1 MRKPFLLLLTG
12 ALFTAC
18 IDKDYDLE
26 NIDTDNVT
34 IGGDESKFEIPLA
47 RVLVTLED
55 IVNGDANIQELCGKA
70 DKWLPS
76 QLPGNADYVNL
87 TQLTLSSYT
96 DEIFDALIA
105 EMKSS
110 AAKLDE
116 VTDMIWTD
124 YREDLADAL
133 EVPTDEQYEDVFKE
147 AFRQAVRITDQR
159 VLAEVKSQFSGY
171 LTEDLSVEPID
182 YNIGR
187 VDISDDVV
195 DMLADNLDPEGS
207 GSSKNSLYLAG
218 EIFSKLPISLS
229 LEPELKS
236 VPEDGSPATTI
247 LKFDV
252 GVDATKETNEIK
264 DSEDTRLYA
273 ESLRQLLNNAAI
285 TIPVTLE
292 KYYPGKGFET
302 GTTPEGKEKPQI
314 EIKLYL
320 IKNGGLKLDI

>member
-1 MRKPFLLLLTG
+1 MRKFFLLLLTG

-26 NIDTDNVT
+26 NIETDNVT

-47 RVLVTLED
+47 KVLVTLAD
-55 IVNGDANIQELCGKA
+55 IANGDVNIQELCEKA

-76 QLPGNADYVNL
+76 NLPGNADYVDL
-87 TQLTLSSYT
+87 TQLTLHSYT
-96 DEIFDALIA
+96 DGLFDALIA
-105 EMKSS
+105 EMQSTPS
-110 AAKLDE
+110 KLDE
-116 VTDMIWTD
+116 VTDMIWDD
-124 YREDLADAL
+124 YR
-133 EVPTDEQYEDVFKE
+133 DVFASILGVSPSPENE
-147 AFRQAVRITDQR
+147 ALFKTAFKTVYDTDDR
-159 VLAEVKSQFSGY
+159 VLDEVKSQFSGY
-171 LTEDLSVEPID
+171 LTEDLNVEPID

-195 DMLADNLDPEGS
+195 DMIADNLDPEGS

-218 EIFSKLPISLS
+218 EIASKLPISLY

-252 GVDATKETNEIK
+252 EVDATKGTNEIK
-264 DSEDTRLYA
+264 DSEKTRLYA
-273 ESLRQLLNNAAI
+273 EGLRQLLNNAAI
-285 TIPVTLE
+285 NIPVTLE

-302 GTTPEGKEKPQI
+302 DKSQI

>member
-1 MRKPFLLLLTG
+1 MRKFFLLLLTG

-26 NIDTDNVT
+26 NIETDNVT
-34 IGGDESKFEIPLA
+34 IGGDKSKFEIPLA
-47 RVLVTLED
+47 KVLVTLAD
-55 IVNGDANIQELCGKA
+55 IANGDVNIQELCEKA

-76 QLPGNADYVNL
+76 NLPGNADYVDL
-87 TQLTLSSYT
+87 TQLTLHSYT
-96 DEIFDALIA
+96 DGLFDALIA
-105 EMKSS
+105 EMQSTPS
-110 AAKLDE
+110 KLDE
-116 VTDMIWTD
+116 VTDMIWDD
-124 YREDLADAL
+124 YR
-133 EVPTDEQYEDVFKE
+133 DVFASILGVSPSPENE
-147 AFRQAVRITDQR
+147 ALFKTAFKTVYDTDDR
-159 VLAEVKSQFSGY
+159 VLDEVKSQFSGY
-171 LTEDLSVEPID
+171 LTEDLNVEPID

-195 DMLADNLDPEGS
+195 DMIADNLDPEGS

-218 EIFSKLPISLS
+218 EIASKLPISLY

-252 GVDATKETNEIK
+252 EVDATKGTNEIK
-264 DSEDTRLYA
+264 DSEKTRLYA
-273 ESLRQLLNNAAI
+273 EGLRQLLNNAAI
-285 TIPVTLE
+285 NIPVTLE

-302 GTTPEGKEKPQI
+302 GKSQI

>member
-1 MRKPFLLLLTG
+1 MRNFFLLLLTG

-55 IVNGDANIQELCGKA
+55 IANGDVNIQELCGKA

-76 QLPGNADYVNL
+76 KLPGNTDYVDL
-87 TQLTLSSYT
+87 TQLSRNSYT
-96 DEIFDALIA
+96 DGLFDALIA
-105 EMKSS
+105 EMQSTP
-110 AAKLDE
+110 AKLDE
-116 VTDMIWTD
+116 VTNMIWTD
-124 YREDLADAL
+124 YRDEFASILGVPANDA
-133 EVPTDEQYEDVFKE
+133 YETPFKE
-147 AFRQAVRITDQR
+147 AFKLAVRNTEQQ
-159 VLAEVKSQFSGY
+159 VLNEVKSQFSGY
-171 LTEDLSVEPID
+171 LTEDLNVEPID

-195 DMLADNLDPEGS
+195 DMIADNLDPEGS

-218 EIFSKLPISLS
+218 EITSKLPISLH

-236 VPEDGSPATTI
+236 VSEDGSPAATI

-252 GVDATKETNEIK
+252 KVDATQETNEIK

-285 TIPVTLE
+285 NIPVTLE
-292 KYYPGKGFET
+292 KYYPDKGFET
-302 GTTPEGKEKPQI
+302 GTTPEGKANPQI
-314 EIKLYL
+314 EINLHL